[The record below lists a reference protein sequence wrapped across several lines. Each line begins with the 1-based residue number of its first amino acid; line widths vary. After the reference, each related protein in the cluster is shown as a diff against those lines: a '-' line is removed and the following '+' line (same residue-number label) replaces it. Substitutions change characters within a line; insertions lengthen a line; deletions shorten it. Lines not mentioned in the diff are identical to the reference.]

1 MCKSAQVFV
10 CVCVVEKRGKRGVG
24 NIYQDSITLISFG
37 ETMLQKLM
45 KSKNQLQATS

>member
-1 MCKSAQVFV
+1 MRKIIYVQKSAQLF
-10 CVCVVEKRGKRGVG
+10 VCVVEKRGKRGVG

-45 KSKNQLQATS
+45 KLKI